1 MIAWPKRL
9 IVFWA
14 VVAAVSVPALI
25 RGLSSEGE
33 SGAAYTALGLLGITS
48 VLVFIVG
55 WIRQSRQRR

>member
-1 MIAWPKRL
+1 M
-9 IVFWA
+9 FWA